1 MLCSIWVRLLD
12 PPGGVSTKREGWR
25 RRTIRLSFRDDI
37 VCDIIRYAESCLASL
52 QFWHRASTAEG
63 TSLNQFINVA
73 IAEKLSALEAVSYF
87 ERRGAKGD
95 REAFLAILNR
105 PGGEPPALGDDLPD

>member
-1 MLCSIWVRLLD
+1 MSKSNFPLRLQTSLK
-12 PPGGVSTKREGWR
+12 VA
-25 RRTIRLSFRDDI
+25 
-37 VCDIIRYAESCLASL
+37 AERLAS
-52 QFWHRASTAEG
+52 QEG

-73 IAEKLSALEAVSYF
+73 VAEKLSALEAASYF

-105 PGGEPPALGDDLPD
+105 PGGEPPAPGDELPE